1 MRGRLWVPLES
12 SSRGGERNGGVGAS
26 GASLSRRREAPHGA
40 REGAPTR
47 AYHSFGWVFRT
58 AAQPY
63 SEVPSAALR
72 DSLTERRRRCG
83 RRGALLER
91 VREGM
96 EMTMLY
102 ARQMLGAYRE
112 ALTEALQEVA
122 RQHAQPEAVRA
133 ARAELEEERRVSEK
147 LRDHVKLLE
156 LRVLEVEK
164 EKEDVIVDLVAVKQT
179 CVLA

>member
-1 MRGRLWVPLES
+1 M
-12 SSRGGERNGGVGAS
+12 
-26 GASLSRRREAPHGA
+26 
-40 REGAPTR
+40 
-47 AYHSFGWVFRT
+47 
-58 AAQPY
+58 
-63 SEVPSAALR
+63 
-72 DSLTERRRRCG
+72 
-83 RRGALLER
+83 
-91 VREGM
+91 REGM